1 MVKVV
6 LHCSDSSFGNATL
19 ISQWHSLPA
28 QEVIQNGKRYQGRGW
43 SGIGYH
49 YVILN
54 GWIAANLYHAD
65 FNGCIETGRP
75 LDDDPVVSGTEM
87 GAHVR
92 GYNAQ
97 SVGICLI
104 GKSGRFTNE
113 QLNASLR
120 LIHRLEKQ
128 YHEIEVLQHSDLDK
142 KKPFCAGLDM
152 VVWRRNY
159 QIYKKMI
166 RWT

>member
-6 LHCSDSSFGNATL
+6 LHCSDSSFGNAAL

-54 GWIAANLYHAD
+54 GWIASNLYHPD
-65 FNGCIETGRP
+65 FNGHVETGRP
-75 LDDDPVVSGTEM
+75 LDDDPVVSGKEI
-87 GAHVR
+87 GAHVKGFNR
-92 GYNAQ
+92 H
-97 SVGICLI
+97 SIGICLI
-104 GKSGRFTNE
+104 GKSGQFTHE

-120 LIHRLEKQ
+120 LVHKLESQ
-128 YHEIEVLQHSDLDK
+128 YQEIEIFQHSDLDK
-142 KKPFCAGLDM
+142 RKLFCAGLNM
-152 VVWRRNY
+152 SRWGENY
-159 QIYKKMI
+159 RYYKSVL
-166 RWT
+166 RSW